1 MVLFARPLTEAETPV
16 IPVWLETVVAKVELV
31 ETRALYDVAP
41 VDAVQDMVR
50 EVARPTAPLVGEASA
65 GAPGAATIV
74 VKFHTLDQALVPP
87 ASVAFARQ

>member
-50 EVARPTAPLVGEASA
+50 EVARPLAPFVGEASA
-65 GAPGAATIV
+65 GAPGGAAVV
-74 VKFHTLDQALVPP
+74 VKFQTPDHALVPP
-87 ASVAFARQ
+87 ALVALTFQ